1 MAWET
6 VIGLEVHIQLAT
18 QSKIFSTAPTAY
30 GAEPN
35 TQASAVDIALPG
47 VLPVI
52 NGQVIRMATLFGL
65 AIAGWLAWGA
75 WRGAS
80 DAVDDLM
87 DREWPD
93 EKRQAFVEAA
103 ARHPELSN
111 LHDLR
116 TRTSGNRDFVQFHV
130 DLPPALT
137 IAAAHAIID
146 RVEADLLEQ
155 FPGTELLIHIDP
167 EGHVD
172 EPDNPLVEDNEFAKL
187 EKDA

>member
-1 MAWET
+1 
-6 VIGLEVHIQLAT
+6 
-18 QSKIFSTAPTAY
+18 
-30 GAEPN
+30 
-35 TQASAVDIALPG
+35 
-47 VLPVI
+47 
-52 NGQVIRMATLFGL
+52 
-65 AIAGWLAWGA
+65 
-75 WRGAS
+75 
-80 DAVDDLM
+80 
-87 DREWPD
+87 
-93 EKRQAFVEAA
+93 
-103 ARHPELSN
+103 
-111 LHDLR
+111 LR

-146 RVEADLLEQ
+146 RVEADLIAH